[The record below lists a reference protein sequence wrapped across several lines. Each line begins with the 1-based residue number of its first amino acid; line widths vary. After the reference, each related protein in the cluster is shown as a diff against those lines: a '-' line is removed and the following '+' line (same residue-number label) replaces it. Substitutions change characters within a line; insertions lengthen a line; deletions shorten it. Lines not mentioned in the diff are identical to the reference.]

1 MLGRIDPLS
10 ASVIM
15 ALAIVFGFYASR
27 TFLKEE
33 VGVSSAAGRRKWLSF
48 LLIALGAGATAVYSY
63 RASGGGGRVS
73 ALTLL
78 IALSSSLFAAL
89 RRVMIKG
96 AMSEHPD
103 ASASNEPLIALP
115 LAVTR
120 FSYLFAFVFSLI
132 ASLLTAAIAPSPET
146 TIVGFFMLRPFILVL
161 GLLYG
166 CAYTLNYIA
175 LSRIEASRMA
185 LIAPSSTAF
194 TGLYVTAGFLLF
206 GYGRL
211 PALIQLP
218 SALLVIFGA
227 YLAARPAPSSL
238 GSPVSGSGR

>member
-1 MLGRIDPLS
+1 MLGKIDPLS

-27 TFLKEE
+27 TFLREE

-48 LLIALGAGATAVYSY
+48 LLIALGVGATALYSY
-63 RASGGGGRVS
+63 RASGGAGRVS
-73 ALTLL
+73 ATTLL

-103 ASASNEPLIALP
+103 AAASSDPLIGLP

-120 FSYLFAFVFSLI
+120 FSYLFAFAFSLF
-132 ASLLTAAIAPSPET
+132 ASLLVAV
-146 TIVGFFMLRPFILVL
+146 IVPASSATLAGFFMLKPFILVL

-194 TGLYVTAGFLLF
+194 TGLYMTAGVLLF

-227 YLAARPAPSSL
+227 YLAARPARSSL
-238 GSPVSGSGR
+238 DSPAADSGR